1 MIIAQIPKA
10 PPRPATTTTG
20 PMSSAASSFLK
31 TRTNNGFSPHKWGAA
46 TWKTFI
52 SLGGIQ

>member
-1 MIIAQIPKA
+1 
-10 PPRPATTTTG
+10 
-20 PMSSAASSFLK
+20 MSSAASSFLK